1 MRLPARL
8 PDLRVRQDARASLDV
23 AEGDPPECGRDRGQS
38 EVVVRAST
46 SGNQGLR
53 LAAWA
58 AARAEES
65 VAVPRTRSRPRV
77 VKRERRVTG
86 GVFWIGIVA
95 TLLAGVVATNVAV
108 LRLNMKLD
116 SLGRERAD
124 LRAQNAQ
131 LSSQLSSAASAPR
144 IQKLAAKQLGWV
156 QATSDQ
162 TTYFNLNH

>member
-1 MRLPARL
+1 
-8 PDLRVRQDARASLDV
+8 V
-23 AEGDPPECGRDRGQS
+23 
-38 EVVVRAST
+38 
-46 SGNQGLR
+46 
-53 LAAWA
+53 AAWA
-58 AARAEES
+58 AAARAEQT
-65 VAVPRTRSRPRV
+65 VAAPRSRPRA
-77 VKRERRVTG
+77 VKREGRVTG

-116 SLGRERAD
+116 HFGRERAD

-144 IQKLAAKQLGWV
+144 IQKLAAKRLGWV

-162 TTYFNLNH
+162 TTYFSLHR

>member
-1 MRLPARL
+1 M
-8 PDLRVRQDARASLDV
+8 
-23 AEGDPPECGRDRGQS
+23 
-38 EVVVRAST
+38 
-46 SGNQGLR
+46 
-53 LAAWA
+53 AAWAA
-58 AARAEES
+58 AARAEET
-65 VAVPRTRSRPRV
+65 VAPPRSRPRV
-77 VKRERRVTG
+77 AKREHRVTG

-116 SLGRERAD
+116 HLSRERAD
-124 LRAQNAQ
+124 LRAENAQ

-162 TTYFNLNH
+162 TTYFNLP

>member
-1 MRLPARL
+1 M
-8 PDLRVRQDARASLDV
+8 
-23 AEGDPPECGRDRGQS
+23 
-38 EVVVRAST
+38 
-46 SGNQGLR
+46 
-53 LAAWA
+53 AAWA
-58 AARAEES
+58 AARAEET
-65 VAVPRTRSRPRV
+65 AAPLRTRSRPRV
-77 VKRERRVTG
+77 AKRERRVTG

-95 TLLAGVVATNVAV
+95 ALLAGVVATNVAV

-116 SLGRERAD
+116 RLGRERSD

-162 TTYFNLNH
+162 TTYFTLRP